1 MASRNIYEQ
10 TFDEDVQEDEQQ
22 GCPECDGRVTTNAHE
37 TVCEDCGLILADEQ
51 IDHGP
56 EWREFDEDETTQ
68 RRTGAPN
75 TVARHD
81 RGIGSE
87 IGRKQDSQGRTLS
100 GKKRRHL
107 GRLRREHTRAKIGS
121 KADRNL
127 LSGMVEIR
135 RMTAALDFTESL
147 RDQACQLFRTAQNE
161 DVLRGRSIESIASG
175 CLYAACRLNEYPRTF
190 EEIAT
195 VSKLDEGKVR
205 MGYKVL
211 NRELELPVPPAG
223 AEQYLPQIASETGV
237 SNETE
242 RRARTLLEDALGDTV
257 ARGCNPAGVAAG
269 ALYVAGQETGELL
282 TQAETADAADVS
294 NVTVRER
301 YREIRAASA

>member
-37 TVCEDCGLILADEQ
+37 TVCDDCGLILADEQ

-127 LSGMVEIR
+127 LSGFVEIR
-135 RMTAALDFTESL
+135 RMTAALGFTESL
-147 RDQACQLFRTAQNE
+147 RNQACQLFRTAQSE
-161 DVLRGRSIESIASG
+161 DVLRGRSIEAIASG
-175 CLYAACRLNEYPRTF
+175 CLYAACRLNEHPRTF

-205 MGYKVL
+205 LGYKVL
-211 NRELELPVPPAG
+211 NRELGLPVPPAG
-223 AEQYLPQIASETGV
+223 PKQYLPQIASETDVGQG
-237 SNETE
+237 TE
-242 RRARTLLEDALGDTV
+242 RRARTLLENAAGETV
-257 ARGCNPAGVAAG
+257 SNGCNPVGTAAG
-269 ALYVAGQETGELL
+269 ALYIAGQETGEYL
-282 TQAETADAADVS
+282 TQAEIADAADVS
-294 NVTVRER
+294 KVTIRAR
-301 YREIRAASA
+301 YREIEAEVV

>member
-1 MASRNIYEQ
+1 MASRNIYDQ
-10 TFDEDVQEDEQQ
+10 TFDEDVETDEQSS
-22 GCPECDGRVTTNAHE
+22 CPECDGRVTTNAHE
-37 TVCEDCGLILADEQ
+37 TVCDDCGLILADEQ

-87 IGRKQDSQGRTLS
+87 IGWKKDSEGRTIG
-100 GKKRRHL
+100 GKKRRQL

-127 LSGMVEIR
+127 LSGFVEIR
-135 RMTAALDFTESL
+135 RMTAALGFAESL
-147 RDQACQLFRTAQNE
+147 RNQACQLFRTAQNE
-161 DVLRGRSIESIASG
+161 DVLRGRSIEAIASG

-195 VSKLDEGKVR
+195 VSKLDQGKVR

-223 AEQYLPQIASETGV
+223 PEQYLPQIASETGV

-257 ARGCNPAGVAAG
+257 AKSCNPAGAAAG

-282 TQAETADAADVS
+282 TQAEIADAADVS
-294 NVTVRER
+294 KVTVRER
-301 YREIRAASA
+301 YREVEAVTA

>member
-1 MASRNIYEQ
+1 MASRNIYKQ
-10 TFDEDVQEDEQQ
+10 TFDENVQEGEQNS
-22 GCPECDGRVTTNAHE
+22 CPECDGRVTTNAHE
-37 TVCEDCGLILADEQ
+37 TVCEDCGLILEDEQ

-75 TVARHD
+75 TAARHD

-87 IGRKQDSQGRTLS
+87 IGRKEDANGRTIG
-100 GKKRRHL
+100 GKKRQQL

-121 KADRNL
+121 KANRNL

-135 RMTAALDFTESL
+135 RMTAALGLTESL

-161 DVLRGRSIESIASG
+161 TVLRGRSIETIASG

-205 MGYKVL
+205 LGYKVL
-211 NRELELPVPPAG
+211 NRELDLPVPPAG
-223 AEQYLPQIASETGV
+223 PKQYLPQLASETAV

-242 RRARTLLEDALGDTV
+242 RRARALLEDALGDTV
-257 ARGCNPAGVAAG
+257 AKSCNPAGAAAG
-269 ALYVAGQETGELL
+269 ALYVAGQETGECL
-282 TQAETADAADVS
+282 TQSEVADAADIS
-294 NVTVRER
+294 TVTVRER
-301 YREIRAASA
+301 YREIEAASV